1 MYPFTEPEFNVL
13 YYISVPATASGVA
26 IAGSGLAITGSTL
39 ANMFDVRIQKS
50 KSSQGKE
57 SGKNSSESVSS

>member
-1 MYPFTEPEFNVL
+1 MYPFTEPEFNVP

-26 IAGSGLAITGSTL
+26 IAGSTL